1 MEEENTKK
9 ELEKMYLKVLENF
22 PMEGT
27 ELERTYLRTLENFP
41 EIKRGDIKIKYLR
54 STDYALMLMV
64 DPLKFVYENKVV
76 VDPMIIICD
85 KFLESD
91 EQEKEAMLAHEL
103 GHYSRYKKR
112 GQSINKIRQNVNRN
126 MLVKSYN
133 NPSIQAF
140 ITLDPKMA
148 YKVKRL
154 QKWNMLQE
162 LYADKRATEAGYG
175 KGMVKLLEKHYSQ
188 YYEMLQP
195 TAREEIET
203 RIRNLKKLLGE
214 KDDR

>member
-9 ELEKMYLKVLENF
+9 ELEKMYLKMLENF

-27 ELERTYLRTLENFP
+27 ELEKTYLRTLENFP
-41 EIKRGDIKIKYLR
+41 EIKKGDIKIKYLK

-175 KGMVKLLEKHYSQ
+175 KVLINVLTRHLKEYNMFFAPVQRDEMTIRIKNLEEKL
-188 YYEMLQP
+188 
-195 TAREEIET
+195 R
-203 RIRNLKKLLGE
+203 
-214 KDDR
+214 